1 MEKIK
6 VLCIVQAR
14 LTSTRLPNKVFKLLQ
29 GKSIVELLY
38 ERLKQSK
45 TIDKIVF
52 AIPDN
57 QENSALYDYLV
68 ERGIETFLGSELDVF
83 DRFLQCGK
91 KYNPDWVVR
100 ATCDNPLVDW
110 EIIDKL
116 VLRAQETNADYCFI
130 AGYPIGTVSRVFN
143 FHTFEAIDKSTLT
156 DLEIEHVTP
165 VFYNHPNV
173 YKVNIENAIFDK
185 FRLTVDTEE
194 DFELMTKIYDAL
206 YEGIPIP
213 NERVYEYLREHPEL
227 CEINKNIQQ
236 VKA

>member
-1 MEKIK
+1 MKRIK

-38 ERLKQSK
+38 ERLSQSK

-68 ERGIETFLGSELDVF
+68 ERGIETFLGSEMDVF

-110 EIIDKL
+110 ELIDKL
-116 VLRAQETNADYCFI
+116 VLRAQETNSDYCFI

-143 FHTFEAIDKSTLT
+143 FHTFEAIDKSSLT
-156 DLEIEHVTP
+156 DIEIEHVTP
-165 VFYNHPNV
+165 VFYNHPDV

-206 YEGIPIP
+206 YDGTPLP
-213 NERVYEYLREHPEL
+213 NEKVYEYLRTHPEL
-227 CEINKNIQQ
+227 CEINKSIVQ

>member
-1 MEKIK
+1 MEKVK

-29 GKSIVELLY
+29 GKSIIELLY
-38 ERLKQSK
+38 ERLCMAK

-57 QENSALYDYLV
+57 QENASLCDYLK

-100 ATCDNPLVDW
+100 ATCDNPLMDW
-110 EIIDKL
+110 TIIDKL
-116 VLRAQETNADYCFI
+116 VLRAQETNADYCSMT
-130 AGYPIGTVSRVFN
+130 GYPVGIVARVFN
-143 FHTFEAIDKSTLT
+143 FHTFEAINKASLT
-156 DLEIEHVTP
+156 ESEIEHVTP
-165 VFYNHPNV
+165 VFYNHPEQ
-173 YKVNIENAIFDK
+173 YKVNIENIEFDK
-185 FRLTVDTEE
+185 FRLSVDTAE

-206 YEGIPIP
+206 YEGTPIP
-213 NERVYEYLREHPEL
+213 NDKVYEYLRKHPEL
-227 CEINKNIQQ
+227 CEINKDIKQ